1 MAVWVVYH
9 CDYADSIF
17 GAFDSA
23 EKARDY
29 IIEELSHYMYDSIE
43 EDIEEVNESF
53 KTSPTS
59 FGVEDFIWA
68 MMFIVQ

>member
-1 MAVWVVYH
+1 MTVWVVYH

-17 GAFDSA
+17 GVFDSA

-29 IIEELSHYMYDSIE
+29 IIEELSNYMYDSIE
-43 EDIEEVNESF
+43 EDIEEVKESF
-53 KTSPTS
+53 KTDPTS

-68 MMFIVQ
+68 MEFKVQ